1 MCVLELQKFPELKN
15 ITTETK
21 NSLEGFKSRPRQ
33 KNH

>member
-1 MCVLELQKFPELKN
+1 MCVSELQKFPELKN
-15 ITTETK
+15 TTIEMK